1 MSIPARRFDK
11 LLAFTAFTAFAATYA
26 GAQTPLKANGQLKV
40 CGNRI
45 CNEAGHPIQLRGV
58 SMHGVQWFHDNFYK
72 DGKALAAMAAWG
84 ADITR
89 IPVYSDTMLPESCDP
104 HSADGYRA
112 SRYLKTF
119 PDSKTGFKTLVDRYV
134 RQADSLG
141 MYALIDWHLHFP
153 GNPNALLGTATEF
166 YDYMSKAH
174 GHRKNVLYEIA
185 NEPSRHSGVCP
196 NARTPAREC
205 FWADCIKPYA
215 EKIIQTIR
223 KNDPDGII
231 VVGTTCWSSFGLK
244 CIDNPAGDFSGQD
257 GPRYPGEFE
266 ATKNGRL
273 ADSNT
278 MYTVHIYSG
287 DGSWKA
293 EKIDE
298 MAPHLPIFL
307 TEWAAQ
313 NSSAFSDP
321 AKADNAWPEARKI
334 LDIAAKHK
342 IPWIYWNL
350 SPAKYMAVFKENTL
364 STAVLTPAG
373 RTTTIEGDSV
383 YTWLRSPADDFP
395 TTPNI
400 PTALKPGFRS
410 GRPAPFALDASG
422 SLIFQGTGDAPGMVR
437 IFREDGRLVRAQAPR
452 FVPGAGAGF
461 HALADLAPGSYLV
474 QWLQDG
480 LWMQGGLRLR
490 R

>member
-1 MSIPARRFDK
+1 MHLLARRIRIFVI
-11 LLAFTAFTAFAATYA
+11 FMSFAATGA
-26 GAQTPLKANGQLKV
+26 RAQTPLQANGQLKV
-40 CGNRI
+40 CGNQL
-45 CNEAGHPIQLRGV
+45 CNEAGNPIHLRGV

-89 IPVYSDTMLPESCDP
+89 IPVYSDTMLPASCDP

-153 GNPNALLGTATEF
+153 GDPNALLETATEF
-166 YDYMSKAH
+166 FDYMSRTH

-196 NARTPAREC
+196 DARKPARDC
-205 FWADCIKPYA
+205 FWTDCIKPYA
-215 EKIIQTIR
+215 EKIIATIR
-223 KNDPDGII
+223 KNDPDGIV
-231 VVGTTCWSSFGLK
+231 VVGTTCWSSFGQK
-244 CIDNPAGDFSGQD
+244 CIDNPSGDFHAQD
-257 GPRYPGEFE
+257 GPKYPGEFE
-266 ATKNGRL
+266 ATRSNRL

-278 MYTVHIYSG
+278 MYTVHLYSG
-287 DGSWKA
+287 DGHWKA

-298 MAPHLPIFL
+298 WAPHLPLFL

-313 NSSAFSDP
+313 NSAAFAD
-321 AKADNAWPEARKI
+321 AGKADNAWPEARRI

-350 SPAKYMAVFKENTL
+350 SPGKYMAVFKEKTL
-364 STAVLTPAG
+364 STAVLSPAG

-383 YTWLRSPADDFP
+383 YAWLRNPADDFP
-395 TTPNI
+395 NT
-400 PTALKPGFRS
+400 PTALGPATGFRS
-410 GRPAPFALDASG
+410 ASHAPFALDEAG
-422 SLIFQGTGDAPGMVR
+422 GLVFRGEGEAPGLVR
-437 IFREDGRLVRAQAPR
+437 IFRGDGRLVAAHAPR
-452 FVPGAGAGF
+452 FVPGTGPASYAF
-461 HALADLAPGSYLV
+461 SDLAPGNYLV
-474 QWLQDG
+474 QWLQG
-480 LWMQGGLRLR
+480 GRWMLGTLPVRGR
-490 R
+490 